1 MPYSGQMIDSHLVTS
16 LHDKKSRRGKRRHQ
30 SIQPLRCGAQRRG
43 DALPNSKQQGPRSD
57 TWVRL
62 SPFKPATLDF
72 CLGELFCFEDVQS
85 RCFILRSVLPTR
97 ARFLIDIFFS
107 FFRADQDL
115 TRIAAGENMCER
127 RSAKG
132 MGCLWSPK
140 EKQRGLNT
148 N

>member
-1 MPYSGQMIDSHLVTS
+1 MIDSPLVTS
-16 LHDKKSRRGKRRHQ
+16 LYDKKSRWGGEGTNQLNHYTV
-30 SIQPLRCGAQRRG
+30 AQRG
-43 DALPNSKQQGPRSD
+43 DALSDSQQQQQQHGPKERH
-57 TWVRL
+57 TELRFICL
-62 SPFKPATLDF
+62 KKPALLNFF
-72 CLGELFCFEDVQS
+72 CLREFFYFEDVQP

-97 ARFLIDIFFS
+97 ARFLIDLTLFFS
-107 FFRADQDL
+107 FRTGQDL
-115 TRIAAGENMCER
+115 TRTAAGENMCER

>member
-1 MPYSGQMIDSHLVTS
+1 M
-16 LHDKKSRRGKRRHQ
+16 
-30 SIQPLRCGAQRRG
+30 
-43 DALPNSKQQGPRSD
+43 
-57 TWVRL
+57 RL
-62 SPFKPATLDF
+62 SPPRPVTVDF
-72 CLGELFCFEDVQS
+72 GPGELFCFEDVQP

-97 ARFLIDIFFS
+97 ARFLIDIFFFP
-107 FFRADQDL
+107 FFFSLRADQDL